1 MRRLRISIERTSSSE
16 QARRAAEAA
25 AASAAAAAVAVSGA
39 HATSTSAT
47 RGAQAPATAA
57 QANPG
62 SQPGSSLSAASDN
75 GAGGSGIGPGASAL
89 LRGGEMPRRGGF
101 AWGYVVTL
109 GVLAA
114 IVTGLALYNL
124 RSIVFSI
131 FFAGFITVGLDPLIR
146 WLQRRHFARGWALFT
161 VILLVVIAIV
171 AVIWLI
177 VPIAVEQ
184 ISSLAVSI
192 PSQIEALQASGWFDT
207 VDAATNGLLG
217 QTLSS
222 INDIISDP
230 KTWAAVGSGVVGFGA
245 AIADAV
251 STGIFTVILT
261 IYFIATYDSTKE
273 AAFRMVAKSHRATFA
288 SYTNRILENVGKY
301 LSGMVI
307 LAFINSIFSTILL
320 SIVGVPG
327 AFFIGIAAFFITLI
341 PLVGTIITTCIMT
354 IVAFFQSPVS
364 ALIVLLVMLVY
375 MQVEAYL
382 FTPKVMSKAV
392 QVPGSVVLI
401 SALAGGTLFGL
412 AGALIAIPISAGVIL
427 IIRELVMPRKELS

>member
-1 MRRLRISIERTSSSE
+1 MRGIRISIERTSSKDA
-16 QARRAAEAA
+16 ARRAAEAA
-25 AASAAAAAVAVSGA
+25 AVAAVAASAAAAGA
-39 HATSTSAT
+39 TPSTSPSPAS
-47 RGAQAPATAA
+47 GSHAGQVSHASAPDAADSTVAGTVAPGDGTATAA
-57 QANPG
+57 
-62 SQPGSSLSAASDN
+62 
-75 GAGGSGIGPGASAL
+75 L
-89 LRGGEMPRRGGF
+89 LPRGGEMPRRGGF

-114 IVTGLALYNL
+114 VVTGLALYNL

-161 VILLVVIAIV
+161 VILLVVAAIV
-171 AVIWLI
+171 AVIWLV

-184 ISSLAVSI
+184 IASLAVSI

-222 INDIISDP
+222 ITDIISDP

-307 LAFINSIFSTILL
+307 LAFINAIFSTILL

>member
-1 MRRLRISIERTSSSE
+1 MRRLRISIERTSSRD
-16 QARRAAEAA
+16 AALRAAEAA
-25 AASAAAAAVAVSGA
+25 GAAAAAAAVPTATASAVDHSGSA
-39 HATSTSAT
+39 AASPAGTVGSSSTAGAVQTSGPLSPATSAGT
-47 RGAQAPATAA
+47 GPA
-57 QANPG
+57 G
-62 SQPGSSLSAASDN
+62 
-75 GAGGSGIGPGASAL
+75 L

-101 AWGYVVTL
+101 AWGYVITL
-109 GVLAA
+109 GALAA

-161 VILLVVIAIV
+161 VILLVVAAIV

-222 INDIISDP
+222 INDIIADP

-320 SIVGVPG
+320 TIVGVPG

-354 IVAFFQSPVS
+354 VVAFFQSPVS

>member
-1 MRRLRISIERTSSSE
+1 MRRLRISIERTSSRD
-16 QARRAAEAA
+16 AALRAAEAA
-25 AASAAAAAVAVSGA
+25 GAAAAATTATASAADHSGFA
-39 HATSTSAT
+39 ATSPAGTLGPSST
-47 RGAQAPATAA
+47 VGTVQTGGPLSPATPA
-57 QANPG
+57 
-62 SQPGSSLSAASDN
+62 
-75 GAGGSGIGPGASAL
+75 GAVPTGL

-161 VILLVVIAIV
+161 VILLVVAAIV

-222 INDIISDP
+222 INDIIADP

-273 AAFRMVAKSHRATFA
+273 AAFRMVAKSH
-288 SYTNRILENVGKY
+288 VGKY

-320 SIVGVPG
+320 TIVGVPG

>member
-25 AASAAAAAVAVSGA
+25 AASAAAAVAVSGA

-57 QANPG
+57 QASPG
-62 SQPGSSLSAASDN
+62 SQPGSSLSAASNN
-75 GAGGSGIGPGASAL
+75 GAGGSGIGPGASPL

-161 VILLVVIAIV
+161 VILLVVAAIV

-222 INDIISDP
+222 INDIIADP

-320 SIVGVPG
+320 TLVGVPG

>member
-1 MRRLRISIERTSSSE
+1 
-16 QARRAAEAA
+16 
-25 AASAAAAAVAVSGA
+25 
-39 HATSTSAT
+39 
-47 RGAQAPATAA
+47 
-57 QANPG
+57 
-62 SQPGSSLSAASDN
+62 
-75 GAGGSGIGPGASAL
+75 
-89 LRGGEMPRRGGF
+89 MPRRGGF

>member
-1 MRRLRISIERTSSSE
+1 MRRLRISIERTSSRD
-16 QARRAAEAA
+16 AALRAAEAA
-25 AASAAAAAVAVSGA
+25 GAAAA
-39 HATSTSAT
+39 STA
-47 RGAQAPATAA
+47 ATAA
-57 QANPG
+57 VAHSASASTSPAATVGPSAAVGTVQTGGP
-62 SQPGSSLSAASDN
+62 LSAATA
-75 GAGGSGIGPGASAL
+75 AGTGGPGL
-89 LRGGEMPRRGGF
+89 PRGGEMPRRGGF

-114 IVTGLALYNL
+114 VVTGLALYNL

-161 VILLVVIAIV
+161 VILLVVAAIV

-217 QTLSS
+217 QALSS

-230 KTWAAVGSGVVGFGA
+230 KTWAAVGTGVVGFGA
-245 AIADAV
+245 AVADAI

-307 LAFINSIFSTILL
+307 LAFINSVFSTILL
-320 SIVGVPG
+320 TVVGVPG

-341 PLVGTIITTCIMT
+341 PLVGTIITTCVMT
-354 IVAFFQSPVS
+354 VVAFFQSPVS

>member
-1 MRRLRISIERTSSSE
+1 MRRLRISIERTSSRD
-16 QARRAAEAA
+16 AALRAAEAA
-25 AASAAAAAVAVSGA
+25 GAAAA
-39 HATSTSAT
+39 STA
-47 RGAQAPATAA
+47 ATAA
-57 QANPG
+57 VAHSASASTSPAATVGPSAAVGTVQTGGP
-62 SQPGSSLSAASDN
+62 LSAATT
-75 GAGGSGIGPGASAL
+75 AGTGGPGL
-89 LRGGEMPRRGGF
+89 PRGGEMPRRGGF

-114 IVTGLALYNL
+114 VVTGLALYNL

-161 VILLVVIAIV
+161 VILLVVAAIV

-217 QTLSS
+217 QALSS

-230 KTWAAVGSGVVGFGA
+230 KTWAAVGTGVVGFGA
-245 AIADAV
+245 AVADAI

-307 LAFINSIFSTILL
+307 LAFINSVFSTILL
-320 SIVGVPG
+320 TVVGVPG

-341 PLVGTIITTCIMT
+341 PLVGTIITTCVMT
-354 IVAFFQSPVS
+354 VVAFFQSPVS